1 MSKLI
6 VPTPPQKV
14 TIAEENEQRIQSI
27 ELSQMTYDEN
37 TIMGNIS
44 DKLTGKPIEG
54 ACVEICDNEY
64 QPIVYNFT
72 DVDGNFTLQG
82 SFSPNIRVIA
92 AKKGYDTFASEAL
105 PSANLEKK
113 AINIELMPA
122 PNSGIVFYGNVKDAQ
137 QKPIKGI
144 RITLFK
150 SHSQNPYDFTYSNEE
165 GLYLFDNIEPGL
177 YRILFQSHCYAEK
190 IVNMEIGQDQPIVTL
205 ETIYLRRKSLKGT
218 IHGTITDEN
227 GLPVD
232 KALVVLLNSNNI
244 PVQFTHTNENGV
256 YLFYGLGP
264 GTYSVIAK

>member
-1 MSKLI
+1 
-6 VPTPPQKV
+6 
-14 TIAEENEQRIQSI
+14 
-27 ELSQMTYDEN
+27 MTYDEN

-137 QKPIKGI
+137 QNLSKE
-144 RITLFK
+144 
-150 SHSQNPYDFTYSNEE
+150 SE
-165 GLYLFDNIEPGL
+165 
-177 YRILFQSHCYAEK
+177 SHCSKATVKTPMILHTQMKKDCICSIILNRDYTGYYSSRIAMLKNSQHGNWAGSTDCHPRDHIFEK
-190 IVNMEIGQDQPIVTL
+190 KEP
-205 ETIYLRRKSLKGT
+205 
-218 IHGTITDEN
+218 
-227 GLPVD
+227 
-232 KALVVLLNSNNI
+232 
-244 PVQFTHTNENGV
+244 
-256 YLFYGLGP
+256 
-264 GTYSVIAK
+264 